1 MRMNRRHMLACAF
14 ALCSAA
20 AAAAPA
26 LLSAQDWLAQ
36 VPPLP
41 ATAESAY
48 AQWNDVSGVL
58 TPNALSTKVSDGIKN
73 EALVL
78 ARVVEVPAGSSGPL
92 SARDQALVE
101 KITVFPDTA
110 AVVQKIQ
117 AARTDEAA
125 LLQKWHAELN
135 SLEQR
140 RIQARSALPA
150 CHNEAG
156 TPSQASIRDVE
167 QTFSKEKVEIAV
179 RYLAEFQPRLEQ
191 LLAAVS
197 PRIAH
202 GDATLRAWNGLGNPF
217 RKAQLA
223 PIARGSES
231 DALRDV
237 ALIQSYIQDISKLA
251 ARSISERNAL
261 QRVYANAKGC

>member
-1 MRMNRRHMLACAF
+1 
-14 ALCSAA
+14 
-20 AAAAPA
+20 
-26 LLSAQDWLAQ
+26 
-36 VPPLP
+36 
-41 ATAESAY
+41 
-48 AQWNDVSGVL
+48 
-58 TPNALSTKVSDGIKN
+58 
-73 EALVL
+73 
-78 ARVVEVPAGSSGPL
+78 
-92 SARDQALVE
+92 
-101 KITVFPDTA
+101 
-110 AVVQKIQ
+110 
-117 AARTDEAA
+117 
-125 LLQKWHAELN
+125 LN

-202 GDATLRAWNGLGNPF
+202 GDTTLRAWNELGNPF
-217 RKAQLA
+217 RKAELA
-223 PIARGSES
+223 PIARGAEN

>member
-1 MRMNRRHMLACAF
+1 MRTKLRHMLACAL

-20 AAAAPA
+20 AAAAPV
-26 LLSAQDWLAQ
+26 LLSAQDWLAR

-48 AQWNDVSGVL
+48 SQWDDVSGVL
-58 TPNALSTKVSDGIKN
+58 TPNALSTKVSDGIRN

-78 ARVVEVPAGSSGPL
+78 ARVVEMPTGSSGPL
-92 SARDQALVE
+92 SARDKTLVE
-101 KITVFPDTA
+101 KITVFPDTG

-117 AARTDEAA
+117 AARTDEAT
-125 LLQKWHAELN
+125 LLQKWHAELS

-140 RIQARSALPA
+140 RIQARGALPA

-156 TPSQASIRDVE
+156 TPSQAAIRDVE
-167 QTFSKEKVEIAV
+167 QAFSKEKLEIAV

-202 GDATLRAWNGLGNPF
+202 GDATLRAWNQLGNPF

-231 DALRDV
+231 EALREV
-237 ALIQSYIQDISKLA
+237 ALIQSYIQDVSKLA